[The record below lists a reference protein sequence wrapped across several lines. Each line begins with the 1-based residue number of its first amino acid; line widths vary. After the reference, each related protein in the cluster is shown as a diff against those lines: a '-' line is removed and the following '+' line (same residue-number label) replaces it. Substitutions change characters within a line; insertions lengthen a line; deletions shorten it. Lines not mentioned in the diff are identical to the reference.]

1 MEVSRW
7 VFAKAFVIT
16 ILLLL
21 IIYSVNVFLNSKR
34 EIAVSADMD
43 EAVETM
49 EEMQALTQLMNM
61 FGENATCM
69 TLKSQLRVLD
79 KQTWKLGDK
88 IESYRQLSQEY
99 MSDPYYLQQK
109 RKFNR
114 QEVLYLSLLEQIR
127 DKCDLNQ
134 SIILYFYRN
143 GRICTQCDQ
152 QSFVLTHINQKMD
165 EEVAVFSFDSDLDL
179 PSVNVLTSNY
189 NITEYPSMVIEGE
202 TYPGLRD
209 SPEVERIL
217 CEKTPYLSICK
228 SKP

>member
-7 VFAKAFVIT
+7 VFAKAFIIT
-16 ILLLL
+16 ILVLSV
-21 IIYSVNVFLNSKR
+21 IYSVNVFLNSKR

-49 EEMQALTQLMNM
+49 EEMQALTQEMNM

-69 TLKSQLRVLD
+69 TLKSQLHVLD

-99 MSDPYYLQQK
+99 MSDPYYIQQK

-114 QEVLYLSLLEQIR
+114 QEVLYLSLLSQIR
-127 DKCDLNQ
+127 QKCSLNQ
-134 SIILYFYRN
+134 SIVMYFYRN
-143 GRICTQCDQ
+143 GKVCTQCDQ

-165 EEVAVFSFDSDLDL
+165 EEVAVFSFDADLDL
-179 PSVNVLTSNY
+179 PSVNVLMANY
-189 NITEYPSMVIEGE
+189 NVTTFPSIVIEGE

-217 CEKTPYLSICK
+217 CEKTTYLSICH
-228 SKP
+228 PRP